1 MKNFFSIL
9 NIIILLYFQNVKCLV
24 VLPFKINNYIST
36 DAKKFN
42 VTELIN
48 ECMIVNIYTTIEM
61 GTPPQKV
68 TSIISQDMNTFL
80 LSSELCQDKK
90 MDTVYDLSIVS
101 KKGTDIN
108 KLNIGNNDFTNSEF
122 KNYVNQNKDIGIL
135 YQNISLF
142 NTTYLSCQPADTLN
156 KKGPMDTKKEV
167 KNITMIIKDYKEN
180 QKLCGIVG
188 VGSPQRL
195 TGGELKL
202 RFIPSFIK
210 TLKNENIINDYSFTF
225 KFHHGEEG
233 RFIIGAMPH
242 EYEYYTNIYDKER
255 FKTIKTFDPNNVDFP
270 WSIRFNSIHFINSK
284 NETIVIQNKLKTYLS
299 PNLGFIIGEETYR
312 NQIIDNFFQPLID
325 QKICKIE
332 KTQMT
337 NFTRTNCLFGTN
349 GLYEVIYCNKS
360 VLGKK
365 FPKLIFEY
373 KEENLIFSLTFNDLF
388 KQIDEKYIFLVI
400 FPENFWKVKHS
411 SWYLGT
417 PFYKAYQL
425 VFNYDSKTIGLYVSK
440 NMINVINENNNDN
453 KTEIN
458 NDMEKKYEKSN
469 KTSIIRIILEI
480 LFGICLIIVA
490 YFIGKKINE
499 QRKKRANELEDDY
512 DYYTNKNKNVNDIN
526 EKDKNNKNTEN
537 NVEMSSAFG
546 V

>member
-1 MKNFFSIL
+1 M
-9 NIIILLYFQNVKCLV
+9 
-24 VLPFKINNYIST
+24 VLPFKINNYIPS
-36 DAKKFN
+36 DAKKFDI
-42 VTELIN
+42 TDLIN
-48 ECMIVNIYTTIEM
+48 ECMIANLYTTIEI

-90 MDTVYDLSIVS
+90 IDTINDLSIVS
-101 KKGTDIN
+101 KKGIDIN
-108 KLNIGNNDFTNSEF
+108 KLNMGDNALTNSEF
-122 KNYVNQNKDIGIL
+122 KNYVDKNKNIGVL
-135 YQNISLF
+135 YQNITLF
-142 NTTYLSCQPADTLN
+142 NTTYLSCQPVDTLN
-156 KKGPMDTKKEV
+156 KKGKIDSKKEV

-225 KFHHGEEG
+225 KFYYRNEG

-242 EYEYYTNIYDKER
+242 EYEYYTNFYEKER
-255 FKTIKTFDPNNVDFP
+255 FRTIKTFDPNNVDFP
-270 WSIRFNSIHFINSK
+270 WSIRFSSVHFTNEK
-284 NETIVIQNKLKTYLS
+284 NETIVIQKQFKTYLS
-299 PNLGFIIGEETYR
+299 PNLGFIIGEEEYK
-312 NQIIDNFFQPLID
+312 NKIIDNFFQPLMA
-325 QKICKIE
+325 QKICKME

-337 NFTRTNCLFGTN
+337 NFSRTNSLFGTN
-349 GLYEVIYCNKS
+349 GIYEVIYCNKS
-360 VLGKK
+360 VFGKK
-365 FPKLIFEY
+365 FPKLIFDY
-373 KEENLIFSLTFNDLF
+373 REENLIFSLTFNDLF
-388 KQIDEKYIFLVI
+388 KEIDEKYIFQVI
-400 FPENFWKVKHS
+400 FPENFWNVKHS
-411 SWYLGT
+411 AWYLGT
-417 PFYKAYQL
+417 PFYHAYQL
-425 VFNYDSKTIGLYVSK
+425 VFNYDSKNIGLYVSK
-440 NMINVINENNNDN
+440 NMINVVNENSDN

-458 NDMEKKYEKSN
+458 NDIAKKDETNN
-469 KTSIIRIILEI
+469 KTSVIRIILEI
-480 LFGICLIIVA
+480 LFGICLIVVA

-512 DYYTNKNKNVNDIN
+512 DYYANKNKSVNDIN
-526 EKDKNNKNTEN
+526 EKNKINKNTEN